1 MRLGIMQPYFFPYL
15 GYFSLIKHV
24 DKFILFDTAQFIRHG
39 WIERNRILKREGWQ
53 YISVSLMKHSQ
64 KTPINAIQIN
74 NGIDWKQKIFSKL
87 IYYKKAPYF
96 KAVMQ
101 IIQEIFEYNY
111 ADIVS
116 LDKQVL
122 EKVCTYLNINT
133 NIEIFSKMNLKI
145 EKVNAP
151 DEWALNICK
160 AIEGADEYWNPQGG
174 TKFFDIIKYQKANI
188 NIKFQKI
195 NLKPYK
201 QANDVFEE
209 GLSIIDIMMYNSPTE
224 INKMLDDFDLL

>member
-1 MRLGIMQPYFFPYL
+1 
-15 GYFSLIKHV
+15 
-24 DKFILFDTAQFIRHG
+24 
-39 WIERNRILKREGWQ
+39 
-53 YISVSLMKHSQ
+53 
-64 KTPINAIQIN
+64 
-74 NGIDWKQKIFSKL
+74 
-87 IYYKKAPYF
+87 
-96 KAVMQ
+96 
-101 IIQEIFEYNY
+101 
-111 ADIVS
+111 
-116 LDKQVL
+116 
-122 EKVCTYLNINT
+122 
-133 NIEIFSKMNLKI
+133 MNLKI

-174 TKFFDIIKYQKANI
+174 TNFFDIIKYQKANI

-209 GLSIIDIMMYNSPTE
+209 GLSIIDVMMYNSPTE